1 MKIENLYEKFQNPGN
16 AYRGKPFWAWNGELE
31 IGELKRQADVF
42 QKMGFGGYF
51 MHSRTGLATEYL
63 GKDWFR
69 LINEVADYAQ
79 EQGMEAWLYDEDRWP
94 SGSAGGLAT
103 QDVRYRMKYM
113 QLSVVPAGDFRWQD
127 NTLAAFTGKVEGV
140 KVYDA
145 KPLLK
150 DQRPEGTVLHFTRE
164 IMPEHPVYN
173 GNAYVDTLMPEAVA
187 HFLELTHERY
197 ARECGVRLGDSIK
210 GIFTDEPHRGAL
222 MDIFGSTQ
230 AIEQGNWRMPY
241 TDGLFERYEREYGD
255 DLRAH
260 LPELFLL
267 NEGQTVSQVKWR
279 YVDLVE
285 RMFLEAYAIPMHE
298 CCQKHHLYFTG
309 HVLQEDTLSGQTA
322 MIGSVMRFYEHMDV
336 PGVDVL
342 TEGNKNFLLVK
353 QLSSV
358 ARQTGKAWKLSEL
371 YGCTGWQFSL
381 ENHKQVGDWQALLGI
396 DVRCP
401 HLSWYTMQGEAKRDY
416 PASIFFQ
423 SAWWKDYKQVEDYFA
438 RMHVLL
444 HQGEQV
450 SDTLVVHPIES
461 VWCSV
466 FPGWSRNL
474 AGTTDQELKLEKH
487 FADLFDY
494 LQGEQIDFDYGDEEM
509 MSRLCAIERENGR
522 PVLRLGHAR
531 YRRVVVSGL
540 TTIRS
545 TTLNLLREFA
555 RQGGRVI
562 LAGEKPGYVDALA
575 GDASIQGALEIPFE
589 PQALKQALS
598 EARRIELSPSC
609 PEVLATLRESEAGVA
624 LVLVNTNRE
633 RGVDRL
639 KIRVKAQGYPQE
651 WLLKSGGRAQPIYRR
666 QGEWV
671 EIETSLTPGGER
683 AYLMAQAPL
692 GANPRPLDPQPCRVV
707 PISGEFAYRLTEPNA
722 LALDFARWRV
732 DDGAWQEADEV
743 LKVDRKA
750 RAMLG
755 LAPRGGDMLQ
765 PWFIAQRPKEVKGK
779 VALRFGFYVER
790 LPDDPVELAMEEKD
804 AFEVSVNGVPM
815 DKRARGWWVDP
826 CYSRLAIP
834 QGVLKPGENV
844 VEIETGYHAGS
855 NLEAMY
861 LLGNFGV
868 RTESDGRVVMTG
880 LPRRLALGD
889 LRSQGLPFYGGGVE
903 LTVPVEGAL
912 ETGETALLRLNG
924 LGGCAAVRVE
934 DAETIC
940 WAPYTARV
948 ESLIREHGAVRLTL
962 LLTRRNTFGP
972 LHMLPERI
980 PGYGPDCFLTEGEH
994 FTRAYA
1000 TLPNGLEQGARIEI
1014 YKED

>member
-1 MKIENLYEKFQNPGN
+1 MNIEHLYEKFQNPGN
-16 AYRGKPFWAWNGELE
+16 AYRGKPFWAWNGKLEL
-31 IGELKRQADVF
+31 GELKRQADVF

-63 GKDWFR
+63 GEEWFR

-103 QDVRYRMKYM
+103 KEERYRMKYM
-113 QLSVVPAGDFRWQD
+113 QLSVVPAEQFAWQD
-127 NTLAAFTGKVEGV
+127 NTLAAFTGVVEGV
-140 KVYDA
+140 TVRDA
-145 KPLLK
+145 KRLEK
-150 DQRPEGTVLHFTRE
+150 NQKPEGTVLHFTRE
-164 IMPEHPVYN
+164 TMPEHPVYN
-173 GNAYVDTLMPEAVA
+173 GNTYVDTLMPEAVE

-197 ARECGVRLGDSIK
+197 AKECGDRLGTSIK

-230 AIEQGNWRMPY
+230 AIEEGNWRMPY
-241 TDGLFERYEREYGD
+241 TDGLFERYEKEYGD
-255 DLRAH
+255 DLRAS
-260 LPELFLL
+260 LPELFLIS
-267 NEGQTVSQVKWR
+267 EGKKVSQVKWR

-285 RMFLEAYAIPMHE
+285 KLFLEAYAIPMHE
-298 CCQKHHLYFTG
+298 CCQKNHLYLTG
-309 HVLQEDTLSGQTA
+309 HVLQEDNLSGQTA

-353 QLSSV
+353 QLASV
-358 ARQTGKAWKLSEL
+358 ARQTGKEWKLSEL
-371 YGCTGWQFSL
+371 YGCTGWQFSM

-444 HQGEQV
+444 HEGSQTA
-450 SDTLVVHPIES
+450 DTLVVHPIES

-474 AGTTDQELKLEKH
+474 VGTTDQEMQLEKH

-509 MSRLCAIERENGR
+509 MSRLCAIEMENGR
-522 PVLRLGHAR
+522 PVLKLGQAR

-545 TTLNLLREFA
+545 TTLKLLREFA
-555 RQGGRVI
+555 RLGGAVVV
-562 LAGEKPGYVDALA
+562 AGDQPSYVDALA
-575 GDASIQGALEIPFE
+575 ADASIPGAQQIPFE
-589 PQALKQALS
+589 RQALKQALS
-598 EARRIELSPSC
+598 EARRIELSPAC
-609 PEVLATLRESEAGVA
+609 PQVLATLRESEAGTA
-624 LVLVNTNRE
+624 LVLVNTDRE
-633 RGVDRL
+633 QGVEHL
-639 KIRVKAQGYPQE
+639 TIRVKAEGYAQE
-651 WLLKSGGRAQPIYRR
+651 WLLKSGGRVQPICRR
-666 QGEWV
+666 DGEWL

-683 AYLMAQAPL
+683 AYLMAAVPL
-692 GANPRPLDPQPCRVV
+692 GAKCRPLNAQPCRIA
-707 PISGEFAYRLTEPNA
+707 PISGDFDYRLSEPNA
-722 LALDFARWRV
+722 LALDFAQWRV
-732 DDGAWQEADEV
+732 NEGEWQDEDEV

-750 RAMLG
+750 RAAMG

-765 PWFIAQRPKEVKGK
+765 PWFIAQQPKVVKGK
-779 VALRFGFYVER
+779 VALRFRFWVER
-790 LPDDPVELAMEEKD
+790 LPETPVELAIEEKD
-804 AFEVSVNGVPM
+804 AFEIWVNGVSL
-815 DKRARGWWVDP
+815 DKQARGWWVDP
-826 CYSRLAIP
+826 CYSRLSVPNSA
-834 QGVLKPGENV
+834 LKLGENM
-844 VEIETGYHAGS
+844 VEIQTDYHAGS
-855 NLEAMY
+855 NLEALY
-861 LLGNFGV
+861 LLGEFGV
-868 RTESDGRVVMTG
+868 RTECDGRVFMTEM
-880 LPRRLALGD
+880 PRKLTLGD
-889 LRSQGLPFYGGGVE
+889 LRAQGLPFYGGAVE
-903 LTVPVEGAL
+903 LTIPMAEMP
-912 ETGETALLRLNG
+912 EIGEEALLRLKG
-924 LGGCAAVRVE
+924 LGGCAAIRVE
-934 DAETIC
+934 DGETIC
-940 WAPYTARV
+940 WAPYTVRV
-948 ESLIREHGAVRLTL
+948 EAQLREQGALRLTL

-980 PGYGPDCFLTEGEH
+980 PGYGPDCFLTEGER

-1000 TLPNGLEQGARIEI
+1000 TLPNGLEEGARIEF
-1014 YKED
+1014 YKQN